1 MGMRNVDERV
11 ALFRLFSKYLKKKKK
26 CSPGKEDGLVI
37 VESADGLLRPSDAS

>member
-11 ALFRLFSKYLKKKKK
+11 ALFRLFSKYLKKKK

>member
-11 ALFRLFSKYLKKKKK
+11 ALFRLFSKYLKKK